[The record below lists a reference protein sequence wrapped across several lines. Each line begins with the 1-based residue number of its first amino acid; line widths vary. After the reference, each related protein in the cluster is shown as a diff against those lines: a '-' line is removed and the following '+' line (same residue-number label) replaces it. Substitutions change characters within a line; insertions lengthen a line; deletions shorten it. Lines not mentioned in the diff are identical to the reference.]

1 MSIKLRKRK
10 RTNNN
15 YSLYLD
21 IYHDGQRKTEY
32 LGLFLTEDKISNKST
47 LQLAENIKAKRQ
59 LELQNQ
65 SYGFASETRRKENF
79 VIYFER
85 LVNQRPAD
93 RSSWTC
99 TLKSLKTFTNS
110 SIAFQYI
117 TPEWLNDLKVHLLA
131 QVSQITAWHY
141 YSNIKYALNKAV
153 KERIINSN
161 PCNLVDNIKKP
172 ESKREYLVLDE
183 IQKLMNTHCG
193 NDNVKDAFIFSCFT
207 GLRYSDVRNLKWK
220 DIKDCKIQFTQKK
233 TGNIQYLPISKTA
246 QSIIDKRKGQYNEVE
261 HKEED
266 VVFNLPTK
274 VVCWEHI
281 KNWAKLAEI
290 NKRVS
295 FHTARHTFATL
306 SLSYGTDLY
315 TVSKL
320 LGHKD
325 IATTQIYAKIID
337 KKLEEAVNN
346 LPILNN

>member
-10 RTNNN
+10 RANNN

-32 LGLFLTEDKISNKST
+32 LGLFLTDDKITNKST
-47 LQLAENIKAKRQ
+47 QQLAENIKAKRQ
-59 LELQNQ
+59 LELQNS

-79 VIYFER
+79 VVYFER
-85 LVNQRPAD
+85 LVKLRPPD

-99 TLKSLKTFTNS
+99 TLKILKTFTTG

-117 TPEWLNDLKVHLLA
+117 TPEWLDDFKAQLLE
-131 QVSQITAWHY
+131 QVSQVTAWHY

-153 KERIINSN
+153 KERIIQSN
-161 PCNLVDNIKKP
+161 PCQLVDNIKKP
-172 ESKREYLVLDE
+172 ESKMEYLVFDE
-183 IQKLMNTHCG
+183 VQKLMNTKCG
-193 NDNVKDAFIFSCFT
+193 NEEVKDAFMFSCFT
-207 GLRYSDVRNLKWK
+207 GLRYSDVRNLKWQN
-220 DIKDCKIQFTQKK
+220 IKDCKIQFNQKK
-233 TGNIQYLPISKTA
+233 TGNVQYLPLSKTA
-246 QSIIDKRKGQYNEVE
+246 LSIIDKRIS
-261 HKEED
+261 KEIKAEETI
-266 VVFNLPTK
+266 FNLPTK

-281 KNWAKLAEI
+281 KNWVKAAKIE
-290 NKRVS
+290 KRVS

-306 SLSYGTDLY
+306 SLTYGTDLY

-325 IATTQIYAKIID
+325 ISTTQIYAKIID

-346 LPILNN
+346 LPQINI

>member
-1 MSIKLRKRK
+1 MSVKLRKRK
-10 RTNNN
+10 RSNNN

-32 LGLFLTEDKISNKST
+32 LGLYLTEDKISNKST
-47 LQLAENIKAKRQ
+47 QQLAENIRAKRQ

-65 SYGFASETRRKENF
+65 SYGFTSETRRKENF

-85 LVNQRPAD
+85 LVKQRPAD

-99 TLKSLKTFTNS
+99 TLKILKTFTAG
-110 SIAFQYI
+110 SIAFQNI
-117 TPEWLNDLKVHLLA
+117 TPEWLDDLKKQLLE

-153 KERIINSN
+153 KEKIIHSN
-161 PCNLVDNIKKP
+161 PCQLVENIKKP
-172 ESKREYLVLDE
+172 ETKREYLVFDE
-183 IQKLMNTHCG
+183 VQKLMNTKCG
-193 NDNVKDAFIFSCFT
+193 NEEVKDAFIFCCFT
-207 GLRYSDVRNLKWK
+207 GLRFSDVKNLVWK
-220 DIKDCKIQFTQKK
+220 NIKDNKIQFTQKK
-233 TGNIQYLPISKTA
+233 TSIIQYLPLSKTA
-246 QSIIDKRKGQYNEVE
+246 QSIIDKRKDKAIQT
-261 HKEED
+261 EENII
-266 VVFNLPTK
+266 FNLPTK

-281 KNWAKLAEI
+281 KNWVKAAKIE
-290 NKRVS
+290 KRVS

-306 SLSYGTDLY
+306 SLTYGTDLY

-325 IATTQIYAKIID
+325 ISTTQIYAKIID

-346 LPILNN
+346 LPQINI